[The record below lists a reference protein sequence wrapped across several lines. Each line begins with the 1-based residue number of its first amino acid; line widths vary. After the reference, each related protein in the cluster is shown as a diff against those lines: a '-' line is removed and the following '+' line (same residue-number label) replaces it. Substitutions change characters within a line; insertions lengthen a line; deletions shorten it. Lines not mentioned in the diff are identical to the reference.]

1 MKCWPGTDPDMDF
14 DGTITDHLLVHFT
27 TQVHEEPSHEALMS
41 HSEGH
46 WAGRTETILVRL
58 HPLAAF

>member
-1 MKCWPGTDPDMDF
+1 MDF